1 MSSDSSLS
9 VCLHKWRPH
18 EWVLGPQEFLGAHFE
33 FLGRSA
39 PEGCCGKLWAAL
51 PWGGCERQEWRPN
64 LRGASTLVE
73 SSQRERPGQSAWK
86 SVTGAH
92 TTQAAW
98 GRSCD
103 EQLRGVGWVW
113 ALPFLWAWN
122 SSRASQYS
130 RFFPHGGLWS
140 PKFWILF
147 LLINCVF

>member
-51 PWGGCERQEWRPN
+51 PWGGWERQEWRPN

-73 SSQRERPGQSAWK
+73 GSQRERPGQSGLEVRYWCAHH
-86 SVTGAH
+86 TGSLGKILWW
-92 TTQAAW
+92 AA
-98 GRSCD
+98 
-103 EQLRGVGWVW
+103 LRCGLGLGP
-113 ALPFLWAWN
+113 ALPLSLEFFQSISEHPTSFPMVGFGLLN
-122 SSRASQYS
+122 SEY
-130 RFFPHGGLWS
+130 FF
-140 PKFWILF
+140 
-147 LLINCVF
+147 C